1 MHERQPAGP
10 VKLRGFDRRQR
21 SSRPPHS
28 GPQGNP
34 APMSII
40 YRKSAKGVAEIE
52 TRAHRLPP
60 RLRSALIIIDGKRS
74 ANELKGLIL
83 AQADETL
90 ASLLEQGFIEAA
102 GSAAAAPARASAAPS
117 PASTPAARPATA
129 DFDTRRRDM
138 VRRLTDLVGPLGEA
152 LAMRMERT
160 RNAEELRP
168 LLAVALQVI
177 ANTRGRAAAAE
188 FEARFS
194 DL

>member
-1 MHERQPAGP
+1 
-10 VKLRGFDRRQR
+10 
-21 SSRPPHS
+21 
-28 GPQGNP
+28 
-34 APMSII
+34 MSII

-60 RLRSALIIIDGKRS
+60 RLRSVLIIIDGKRS
-74 ANELKGLIL
+74 ASELKGLIL

-90 ASLLEQGFIEAA
+90 ASLLEQGFIEAV
-102 GSAAAAPARASAAPS
+102 GSAPAAPARAFAAPMT
-117 PASTPAARPATA
+117 ASTPAPAPATRPAA
-129 DFDTRRRDM
+129 DDFDTRRRDM

-160 RNAEELRP
+160 RNADELRP

-177 ANTRGRAAAAE
+177 SNTRGRAAAAD

>member
-1 MHERQPAGP
+1 
-10 VKLRGFDRRQR
+10 
-21 SSRPPHS
+21 
-28 GPQGNP
+28 
-34 APMSII
+34 MSII

-60 RLRSALIIIDGKRS
+60 RLRSVLIIIDGKRS
-74 ANELKGLIL
+74 ASELKGLIL

-90 ASLLEQGFIEAA
+90 ASLLEQGFIDVV
-102 GSAAAAPARASAAPS
+102 GSAPAAPARASATPTSASS
-117 PASTPAARPATA
+117 PAPTPATRPAAA

-177 ANTRGRAAAAE
+177 SNTRGRAATAE

>member
-1 MHERQPAGP
+1 
-10 VKLRGFDRRQR
+10 
-21 SSRPPHS
+21 
-28 GPQGNP
+28 
-34 APMSII
+34 MSII

-60 RLRSALIIIDGKRS
+60 RLRSVLIIIDGKRS
-74 ANELKGLIL
+74 ASELKGLIL

-90 ASLLEQGFIEAA
+90 ASLLEQGFIEAV
-102 GSAAAAPARASAAPS
+102 GSAPAAPARAFAAPMSAPPSAS
-117 PASTPAARPATA
+117 PSAPAPATRPAAA

-160 RNAEELRP
+160 RNADELRP

-177 ANTRGRAAAAE
+177 SNTRGRAAAAD